1 MTSCRVYG
9 IDDQIDR
16 RIEQVSNLIGQY
28 VEFWLRS
35 KVSLNSN
42 LNVSLTF
49 GTFMSYG
56 LIFITVK
63 GQLHKYSHYVKF

>member
-1 MTSCRVYG
+1 MTSCRVHG

-16 RIEQVSNLIGQY
+16 RIEQFSNVIGQY

-42 LNVSLTF
+42 LNFSLTF
-49 GTFMSYG
+49 GTLMSIG
-56 LIFITVK
+56 IDFITVK